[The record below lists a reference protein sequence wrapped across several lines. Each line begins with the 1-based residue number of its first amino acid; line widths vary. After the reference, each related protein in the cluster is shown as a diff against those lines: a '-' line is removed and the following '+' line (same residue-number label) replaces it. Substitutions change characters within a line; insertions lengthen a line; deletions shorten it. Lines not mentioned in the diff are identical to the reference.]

1 MNRISL
7 IVLYIC
13 ILSLG
18 AKAEDIIVFKTGELV
33 KGKVEE
39 ISEASVKYRNASN
52 PTGPLYVV
60 DKGNILSISYE
71 NGTQEILTSI
81 TTQSQSQ
88 SLSVTSHEIQRT
100 AQQASGLSSES
111 VPMLIDKP
119 ASPDNT
125 YIINQ
130 YKVPHDYYDKPK
142 NPGKIT
148 DQGTVFLAFTD
159 ESILSNED
167 LTVQFDVT
175 PCLPFG
181 ILPSGKMIDWWNA
194 SYHHVEPFYVIS
206 FINKTAKTLY
216 IDLAN
221 SYTMGGDG
229 ICMTFYDDKVYNETH
244 TSGKSNAFNLGGITN
259 ALGIGG
265 VIGALANGTTLG
277 THSTNGISVT
287 SSNPRFLILHPHATV
302 SIPKR
307 KYAGDGEIIEK
318 PEYIPRPNYSNIP
331 VRQNEVKY
339 YNEGD
344 LPYGVKFCFT
354 YSDSPSFKTY
364 SQMNSELYCYEI
376 FGGLFK
382 QLNSDLYKFA
392 HRNDYKYGI
401 SERLHN
407 GMCKFI
413 IYQRYEN
420 KSCNGIPT
428 YSTLTGKRINN

>member
-1 MNRISL
+1 MKRIAL
-7 IVLYIC
+7 TVLC
-13 ILSLG
+13 TCMLTLLW
-18 AKAEDIIVFKTGELV
+18 AEDIIVFKTGELV

-39 ISEASVKYRNASN
+39 INETSVKYRNASN

-60 DKGNILSISYE
+60 AKEKILSISYE
-71 NGTQEILTSI
+71 NGTQEILVQTTTMTQSHA
-81 TTQSQSQ
+81 TTQAAVQTTGELASS
-88 SLSVTSHEIQRT
+88 SLD
-100 AQQASGLSSES
+100 ES
-111 VPMLIDKP
+111 MPVLIDKP
-119 ASPDNT
+119 ASPDNAD
-125 YIINQ
+125 IINQ
-130 YKVPHDYYDKPK
+130 YKVHHDYYDKPK
-142 NPGKIT
+142 KPGKIT
-148 DQGTVFLAFTD
+148 DQGSVFLAFTD
-159 ESILSNED
+159 ESVLSNED

-194 SYHHVEPFYVIS
+194 SYHHIEPFYVIS

-229 ICMTFYDDKVYNETH
+229 QCITFYDDKVYNETH
-244 TSGKSNAFNLGGITN
+244 TSGNGSAFNLGGITN

-277 THSTNGISVT
+277 THSTNGISIT
-287 SSNPRFLILHPHATV
+287 SSNPRFLILQPHATA
-302 SIPKR
+302 SMPKR
-307 KYAGDGEIIEK
+307 KYAGDGKILEK
-318 PEYIPRPNYSNIP
+318 PEYLPRPNYGNIP
-331 VRQNEVKY
+331 IRQNEVKY
-339 YNEGD
+339 FNEGD

-354 YSDSPSFKTY
+354 YSDLPSFKTY

-382 QLNSDLYKFA
+382 QLNSDHYKFA
-392 HRNDYKYGI
+392 HRKDYNYGI
-401 SERLHN
+401 SEKLHN
-407 GMCKFI
+407 GVSKFI

-420 KSCNGIPT
+420 TSCNGIPT